1 MFVNTALIAPIVYGN
16 DIYGSDALI
25 AEAYNIV
32 LANAILSPLL
42 QFFAPFYYLKKLRRY
57 LAEKNGER
65 SSITQLAAHMLMQ
78 GTPVDM
84 ARRNANIMKTFLLA
98 MYYSPILPIV
108 WPITALSLVAEYW
121 IAKYLLLRRHCRPD
135 NLGNDLD

>member
-1 MFVNTALIAPIVYGN
+1 
-16 DIYGSDALI
+16 
-25 AEAYNIV
+25 
-32 LANAILSPLL
+32 
-42 QFFAPFYYLKKLRRY
+42 
-57 LAEKNGER
+57 
-65 SSITQLAAHMLMQ
+65 
-78 GTPVDM
+78 M